1 LKYHITI
8 SGGTLEEPYFDVR
21 FQSASKDAVDK
32 LTAIAI
38 ALNDTLKKIKK
49 TDFS

>member
-1 LKYHITI
+1 MKYHITI
-8 SGGTLEEPYFDVR
+8 SGSPLEDPYVDVR
-21 FQSASKDAVDK
+21 FQSASKDAAGK

-38 ALNDTLKKIKK
+38 TLRDTLEKIKK